1 MLRGGENRIVFVVGA
16 YPGLGFGLGAHNRA
30 WGLGKEFWIWFGYAI
45 SGELLLIYL
54 LPTVLTLAIECTLV
68 IVF

>member
-1 MLRGGENRIVFVVGA
+1 MRTELYLLLEHILA
-16 YPGLGFGLGAHNRA
+16 WSLGFGLGAHNRA